1 MALYALAS
9 AKGSPGVSIAT
20 MALAGTWPTDPV
32 VADLDPAGGDFTWRY
47 RTVTDEPVDT
57 DRGLLS
63 LGAAVRRGAAEADLA
78 DHLQEIGGGVRVLA
92 GIASPTQVAGLGAAW
107 GQLPAVFRAAD
118 HDVLADCGRVVPGSA
133 VTPVLLAADAVLFVV
148 APTVEGTAHLRE
160 RLKGMADQL
169 GLGAPDGVPVG
180 VAVVTSYKD
189 RRSAPDLQQ
198 LLDSEGLGAR
208 VLGVLAHD
216 RKAADAMRGAGYAG
230 TARSLL
236 VRSAVEVGARLAA
249 LADHRHTPA
258 R

>member
-63 LGAAVRRGAAEADLA
+63 LGGGPSRRRGGRPRGPPPGDR
-78 DHLQEIGGGVRVLA
+78 GGVRVLA

-133 VTPVLLAADAVLFVV
+133 VTPVLL
-148 APTVEGTAHLRE
+148 PTPCCSSSRPRSRARRTCGSGSRGWPTSSASGRPTACRW
-160 RLKGMADQL
+160 G
-169 GLGAPDGVPVG
+169 
-180 VAVVTSYKD
+180 S
-189 RRSAPDLQQ
+189 RS
-198 LLDSEGLGAR
+198 
-208 VLGVLAHD
+208 
-216 RKAADAMRGAGYAG
+216 
-230 TARSLL
+230 
-236 VRSAVEVGARLAA
+236 
-249 LADHRHTPA
+249 
-258 R
+258 

>member
-1 MALYALAS
+1 MAGRTAGDSARRARNGRGDALAPDDPS
-9 AKGSPGVSIAT
+9 AVRSVAVVGPMAAGKTTLIEELLAATGTIPRAGSVT
-20 MALAGTWPTDPV
+20 AGT
-32 VADLDPAGGDFTWRY
+32 
-47 RTVTDEPVDT
+47 TVTDHD
-57 DRGLLS
+57 
-63 LGAAVRRGAAEADLA
+63 AEARRQQRSVSPAVASLVHRDVKINLI
-78 DHLQEIGGGVRVLA
+78 DTPGCPDFLGEVR
-92 GIASPTQVAGLGAAW
+92 AGL
-107 GQLPAVFRAAD
+107 R
-118 HDVLADCGRVVPGSA
+118 
-133 VTPVLLAADAVLFVV
+133 AADAVLFVV

-216 RKAADAMRGAGYAG
+216 RKAADAMRGVGYAG